1 MATSITRRIA
11 IGAGWIISLRLV
23 TRLIQLGSIAILAR
37 LILPE
42 DFGLVGYALVFLAI
56 LEQFFMFGFDTV
68 LIRDLDA
75 TPERYSTV
83 WTLELI
89 KGILLAAIL
98 VASAVPVAEFFGE
111 PQVESIVYWFALI
124 PLLTGV
130 TNVGIV
136 DFQKDLTLHK
146 EFLFLVIS
154 RLGGTISTIVF
165 AFMLRNYWAL
175 VYGSIIRYVLRVI
188 LSYVMSDFRPRLR
201 LSEFQRVFGFSK
213 WLLVQNIFAGLN
225 QRLPVIV
232 IGRYLNAQVL
242 AFFNMATELTNLATQ
257 EFAAPIRRALYPG
270 ITKMQDDQYRM
281 AETLRKS
288 LGVIV
293 LLGLPATIGIGVTA
307 PVLIPAFLGENWTEV
322 IPIIAVLC
330 LQAAAFIVY
339 PNSHVVYYAMDK
351 PRITAHI
358 SILRVCMLAPTMII
372 VIPNYGA
379 LGAAWGLV
387 AINWFM
393 TIVEYVVMYRVT
405 AFTFADTVSAV
416 WRSTISVVIM
426 AICVTLTV
434 RYPPAPAIQES
445 AVLHL
450 ALSVAMGFITYVA
463 SVLVL
468 WWVSGKPDGAE
479 AYVFRQVQ
487 RLLGKK
493 QLPSATEA
501 K

>member
-1 MATSITRRIA
+1 
-11 IGAGWIISLRLV
+11 
-23 TRLIQLGSIAILAR
+23 
-37 LILPE
+37 
-42 DFGLVGYALVFLAI
+42 
-56 LEQFFMFGFDTV
+56 
-68 LIRDLDA
+68 
-75 TPERYSTV
+75 
-83 WTLELI
+83 
-89 KGILLAAIL
+89 
-98 VASAVPVAEFFGE
+98 
-111 PQVESIVYWFALI
+111 
-124 PLLTGV
+124 
-130 TNVGIV
+130 
-136 DFQKDLTLHK
+136 
-146 EFLFLVIS
+146 
-154 RLGGTISTIVF
+154 
-165 AFMLRNYWAL
+165 
-175 VYGSIIRYVLRVI
+175 
-188 LSYVMSDFRPRLR
+188 
-201 LSEFQRVFGFSK
+201 
-213 WLLVQNIFAGLN
+213 
-225 QRLPVIV
+225 
-232 IGRYLNAQVL
+232 
-242 AFFNMATELTNLATQ
+242 
-257 EFAAPIRRALYPG
+257 
-270 ITKMQDDQYRM
+270 
-281 AETLRKS
+281 
-288 LGVIV
+288 
-293 LLGLPATIGIGVTA
+293 
-307 PVLIPAFLGENWTEV
+307 
-322 IPIIAVLC
+322 
-330 LQAAAFIVY
+330 
-339 PNSHVVYYAMDK
+339 
-351 PRITAHI
+351 
-358 SILRVCMLAPTMII
+358 MLAPTMII